1 MIRQISVCMCV
12 YTYIQIHTSGAF
24 LQGLLWILTAKLY
37 RDLELLTIDMS
48 RETQRTPRSAG
59 HPGMPP
65 INCVVHFCTTKP
77 GWVAQTPELFEYQ
90 SLGFFIFYGQFDG
103 ENGES
108 TGIFGYPIVW
118 TESFVH
124 RRYSGTKPIRSW
136 LYVLWL
142 CGLQRRTHPF
152 VTSNFAHGAQATF
165 YGGKLVG
172 W

>member
-1 MIRQISVCMCV
+1 MYV
-12 YTYIQIHTSGAF
+12 YIYIYTDTHSGAF

-90 SLGFFIFYGQFDG
+90 SLGFFYGQFDG

-108 TGIFGYPIVW
+108 TGILGTLLCERNHFF
-118 TESFVH
+118 TEDTVGQNLSVHGFMFCGSVDYREELTHLSFPTLLMLPRPHFTVV
-124 RRYSGTKPIRSW
+124 SW
-136 LYVLWL
+136 
-142 CGLQRRTHPF
+142 
-152 VTSNFAHGAQATF
+152 
-165 YGGKLVG
+165 
-172 W
+172 

>member
-1 MIRQISVCMCV
+1 MYV
-12 YTYIQIHTSGAF
+12 YIYIYIYTDTHSGAF

-90 SLGFFIFYGQFDG
+90 SLGFFYGQFDG

-108 TGIFGYPIVW
+108 TGILGTYCVNGIISSQKIQWDKTYPFMALCFVALW
-118 TESFVH
+118 TTEKNS
-124 RRYSGTKPIRSW
+124 PICHFQ
-136 LYVLWL
+136 L
-142 CGLQRRTHPF
+142 CSCCPGHILR
-152 VTSNFAHGAQATF
+152 
-165 YGGKLVG
+165 